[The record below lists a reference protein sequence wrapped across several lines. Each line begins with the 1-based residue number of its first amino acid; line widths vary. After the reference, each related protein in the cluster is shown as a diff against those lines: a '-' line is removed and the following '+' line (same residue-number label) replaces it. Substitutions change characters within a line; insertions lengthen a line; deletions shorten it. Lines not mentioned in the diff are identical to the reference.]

1 MKNSSGKG
9 PAGARPAGVSEFGNF
24 SLGSPAVICRWRL
37 AGRNLPMAN
46 RHLRALGA
54 RTIGGRRL
62 SRNLVNWAKQH
73 IEWTLDTGAAEH
85 PDGVLMLLVDEDE
98 HAAMTVGPYEPLEDT
113 TLDALLDRAVAASL
127 EASGTGVAPDTLWL
141 VSDGQLRA
149 LSPEGNT
156 FSGATSL
163 LRDLAATV
171 GLPFDRAPLPL
182 SHDALVGLAEAADEA
197 FLVSDEHGVVL
208 PQGSTA
214 EDMPLASKLFDSYG
228 RLLEACKDGRR

>member
-1 MKNSSGKG
+1 
-9 PAGARPAGVSEFGNF
+9 
-24 SLGSPAVICRWRL
+24 
-37 AGRNLPMAN
+37 MAN

-127 EASGTGVAPDTLWL
+127 EASGTGVAPETLWL
-141 VSDGQLRA
+141 VSDGGLRA
-149 LSPEGNT
+149 LAPEGNT
-156 FSGATSL
+156 FSATTSL

-171 GLPFDRAPLPL
+171 GLPFDREPLPL
-182 SHDALVGLAEAADEA
+182 AHDALVGLTEAADEA
-197 FLVSDEHGVVL
+197 FLVSDEFGVVL
-208 PQGSTA
+208 PQGSNA
-214 EDMPLASKLFDSYG
+214 EDMPLASKLSDSYE